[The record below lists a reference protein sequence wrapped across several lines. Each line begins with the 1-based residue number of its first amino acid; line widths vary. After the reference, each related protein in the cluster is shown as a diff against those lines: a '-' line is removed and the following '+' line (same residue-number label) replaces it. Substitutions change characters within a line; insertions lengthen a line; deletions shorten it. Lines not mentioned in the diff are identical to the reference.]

1 MKAEWVEESAGR
13 EKLQDKRQHE
23 RPWKAKLRKWLENE
37 NVEQTVFLATTLL
50 FFGAMYLLGRAVAET
65 VPEVKKQVQQT
76 SASVNMLSSENWG
89 LGFGTEG
96 AQPTGNA
103 TPAQLKEYNA
113 YFVGDDSEKVIY
125 LTFDCGYENG
135 NTEAIL
141 DALKKHNVSAT
152 FFVVGHYL
160 ESAPDLVKRMVEEG
174 HTVGNHTYHHP
185 DMSAISDKAAFQK
198 EMDDVAAKFKE
209 VTGQE
214 ITMYYRPPQGKYS
227 TENLQMAKDL
237 GYSTFFWS
245 LAYVDWNVDSQPS
258 HEEAFKKLTT
268 RIHPGAVVL
277 LHNTSKTNGEILDEL
292 LTKWEDMGYTFGVLA
307 DIVE

>member
-1 MKAEWVEESAGR
+1 MRKEL
-13 EKLQDKRQHE
+13 EK
-23 RPWKAKLRKWLENE
+23 WKDMIKLPTLIP
-37 NVEQTVFLATTLL
+37 ALL
-50 FFGAMYLLGRAVAET
+50 FLGVMFFLGRAIGEATAELNA
-65 VPEVKKQVQQT
+65 ENQA
-76 SASVNMLSSENWG
+76 ASGLAVGTGGQSGVLSETENWG
-89 LGFGTEG
+89 LGFGAEG
-96 AQPTGNA
+96 TQPTGNA
-103 TPAQLKEYNA
+103 SAKELGEYNA
-113 YFVGDDSEKVIY
+113 YYVGNTEEKVLY

-185 DMSAISDKAAFQK
+185 DMSKISDKGSFQK
-198 EMDDVAAKFKE
+198 EMDAVKSLFKE
-209 VTGQE
+209 ITGKD
-214 ITMYYRPPQGKYS
+214 ISMYYRPPQGKYS
-227 TENLQMAKDL
+227 ASNLQMAKDL

-258 HEEAFKKLTT
+258 HEEAFKKLCG
-268 RIHPGAVVL
+268 RVHPGAIVL

-292 LTKWEDMGYTFGVLA
+292 LTKWEEMGYCFGTLE
-307 DIVE
+307 DIVNQ